1 MSLPDGCDIGRLWHP
16 IMTASNPVHLGD
28 RASERTSFVQFRHA
42 RRLIGLIA
50 ACLIALQ
57 ILSLT
62 ALGSGWGS
70 QPSAL
75 AVAPGNPA
83 FERTWARTDKPV
95 SDLQVSRTWMWGPQA
110 NTGILQEPYAE
121 APGGMREVQY
131 FDKSRM
137 EITTDTSVP
146 LDSAWYVTNGLL
158 VNELVSGMMQV
169 GDEEFVPA
177 EPARVGVAGDP
188 DDTTGPTYAT
198 FGPLREL
205 PPLADGAPVIQR
217 LSRDGTIVDDPSLAW
232 YGVTAA
238 WRATEPGLDH
248 QVASV
253 FLDFMRSTGVVYV
266 DGQFVT
272 DRLFEDDFYATGYP
286 IAEAYWAS
294 VTLKGTV
301 QDVLVQCFQRRCL
314 TYTPGNDEGWQVEAG
329 NVGQHYQAWR
339 ATVTNEPTPTATATA
354 TETQPS
360 DETPTATATQT
371 EEPTNTP
378 SPTATNTAV
387 NSPTPTTPSGGGD
400 EAACL
405 NAEESAFL
413 ALINDYRVAN
423 GRQPLT
429 ASRKLNIASYTH
441 SLDMGERDYF
451 AHDTLLPL
459 PSGQS
464 GPTFA
469 DRIAD
474 AGYTGYSYWAEN
486 IAAGQPTAQVV
497 FNSWKKSVGHNLN
510 MLNPNLTQIGIGFA
524 SVPGSTYTYF
534 WSTDF
539 ADGNDSGGCESGS

>member
-1 MSLPDGCDIGRLWHP
+1 
-16 IMTASNPVHLGD
+16 
-28 RASERTSFVQFRHA
+28 VQFRHA
-42 RRLIGLIA
+42 RRLIGFTA

-62 ALGSGWGS
+62 AFGSGWRS

-75 AVAPGNPA
+75 AEAPGNPA

-110 NTGILQEPYAE
+110 NTGVLQEPYAE

-146 LDSAWYVTNGLL
+146 VDSAWYVTNGLL

-169 GDEEFVPA
+169 GDAEFVPA
-177 EPARVGVAGDP
+177 EPAQVGVAGDP

-217 LSRDGTIVDDPSLAW
+217 LSRDGTIVDDPSLAS

-238 WRATEPGLDH
+238 WRAIQPGLDH

-253 FLDFMRSTGVVYV
+253 FLDFMRSTGLVSI
-266 DGQFVT
+266 DGQLVT
-272 DRLFEDDFYATGYP
+272 DRLFENDFYATGYP

-294 VTLKGTV
+294 VMLKGTP

-329 NVGQHYQAWR
+329 NVGQHYQTWR
-339 ATVTNEPTPTATATA
+339 ATVTNEPTPTATATS
-354 TETQPS
+354 TQPP
-360 DETPTATATQT
+360 DETPTSSATATATQT

-413 ALINDYRVAN
+413 ALINDYRASHEL
-423 GRQPLT
+423 QPLT
-429 ASRKLNIASYTH
+429 ASSKLNSASYKH
-441 SLDMGERDYF
+441 SLDMGQRDYF
-451 AHDTLLPL
+451 AHDTQLPL
-459 PSGQS
+459 PPGQS

-486 IAAGQPTAQVV
+486 IAAGQPTAQTV
-497 FNSWKKSVGHNLN
+497 FNGWKNSAGHNAN
-510 MLNPNLTQIGIGFA
+510 MLNPYLTQIGIGFA
-524 SVPGSTYTYF
+524 VVSDSTYVNYWT
-534 WSTDF
+534 TDF
-539 ADGNDSGGCESGS
+539 ADGNDTGGCASGS